1 MLEIWTTK
9 TKASAARCSILQ
21 DFLDSVKAK
30 AGVQIECVYLSP
42 IYECLRFE
50 ELFFWCLTISGP
62 DCPWSE
68 LITVLMN
75 SPFGDAR
82 LPLMI

>member
-1 MLEIWTTK
+1 M
-9 TKASAARCSILQ
+9 C
-21 DFLDSVKAK
+21 D
-30 AGVQIECVYLSP
+30 P
-42 IYECLRFE
+42 HECLRFE

-82 LPLMI
+82 LPQMI